1 MLPLPETSLDD
12 LTLAF
17 LDVETTGLSPRYG
30 DRICEIAVVRSRLD
44 LIQATFQSLVNPERA
59 ISPGASAVN
68 HLQDEDVRDAP
79 RFAEIADIVL
89 SLLGDAVI
97 VCHNAPF
104 DLGFVGAEMRSIRQD
119 FRAPVVLDT
128 LALARHY
135 FRFASNSLPRVA
147 RALDIPTPN
156 AHRAL
161 GDAMTTREVYVRL
174 VEDLW
179 ARGIRTLGDLEE
191 NLGAIYQPLPSMDI
205 PLPPAIGEAL
215 SAGKKLFLVYVD
227 GQGERTERWVT
238 PRQVTGEGDALS
250 LIAFCHLREEIR
262 QFRLDRIVEMSV
274 EGV

>member
-1 MLPLPETSLDD
+1 MLPSPDTSLDD

-44 LIQATFQSLVNPERA
+44 LIQATYQSLVNPERS

-68 HLQDEDVRDAP
+68 HLQDEDVLDAP
-79 RFAEIADIVL
+79 RFGQIADGVL
-89 SLLGDAVI
+89 SVLGGAVI

-104 DLGFVGAEMRSIRQD
+104 DLAFVASEMRGNG
-119 FRAPVVLDT
+119 RAFLPPVVLDT
-128 LALARHY
+128 LAMARHY
-135 FRFASNSLPRVA
+135 FRFTSNSLPRVA
-147 RALDIPTPN
+147 LALDIPTPN

-161 GDAMTTREVYVRL
+161 GDAMTTREVYLRL

-179 ARGIRTLGDLEE
+179 ARGVRTLGDLGETV
-191 NLGAIYQPLPSMDI
+191 GTTVPLVPDT
-205 PLPPAIGEAL
+205 PLPPALGEAL

-227 GQGERTERWVT
+227 GQGEKTERWVT
-238 PRQVTGEGDALS
+238 PRQVTGEGDVLS

-262 QFRLDRIVEMSV
+262 QFRLDRIVEMKIESS
-274 EGV
+274 